1 MGVEGY
7 TVEQVHRLGGEIKT
21 VHVDEERSERGT
33 GSGPTPG
40 VDFNWKR
47 LRGGGSVYIY
57 IRVYAHEHRYRCN
70 PRQLEAARERQRS
83 GKCPRGAMVR
93 GGNSI
98 WHPHPRLNKAA
109 PIRASSLSSRPPPRL
124 SLSLTHP
131 LCVSLCRSC
140 VSLTLSSS
148 YFSSTFSSFSSTVF
162 SLRTVQ
168 IKFSSTVKQCR
179 YPTRNNPPPPIVV
192 SFPVS

>member
-98 WHPHPRLNKAA
+98 WHPHPRINRAA
-109 PIRASSLSSRPPPRL
+109 PNPASSLPSRPPPCVFHCL
-124 SLSLTHP
+124 SLILSVCLSVAP
-131 LCVSLCRSC
+131 VSLLLSHPPTSPPPSPRSPPP
-140 VSLTLSSS
+140 
-148 YFSSTFSSFSSTVF
+148 F
-162 SLRTVQ
+162 SLFVPC
-168 IKFSSTVKQCR
+168 KLNSH
-179 YPTRNNPPPPIVV
+179 PPWNNVGIRPGTTPPHR
-192 SFPVS
+192 